1 MNKGQEVRLQLF
13 MARSGVASRRASE
26 RLIAGGSVTVNGEL
40 VTEMG
45 YKVIPTDDVR
55 VDGRRIHPEETSIYI
70 ALNKPKKYLCTAHD
84 PEGRPLAIDLIRE
97 DFSERLFSVGRLDF
111 MSSGLI
117 FYTNDGEFARAIS
130 HPSTEIEKEYRVD
143 TQQEIPE
150 ELLQQYE
157 SGIVIDGETLRIR
170 SYRYKTPRSVRLIL
184 TQGRNR
190 EIRRVFGS
198 WKITVKRIHRTR
210 IGSVALKNLPSG
222 QYRPLTQKEIGL
234 FLKNGPRGDSE
245 RRAGS

>member
-1 MNKGQEVRLQLF
+1 MSNGDQMRLQVF
-13 MARSGVASRRASE
+13 MAKAGVASRRASE
-26 RLIAGGSVTVNGEL
+26 RLIAAGAVSVNGQII
-40 VTEMG
+40 TEMG
-45 YKVIPTDDVR
+45 HKVSGADDVR
-55 VDGRRIHPEETSIYI
+55 VEGRRIRMEQRSVYI
-70 ALNKPKKYLCTAHD
+70 ALNKPTKYLCTAHD
-84 PEGRPLAIDLIRE
+84 PQGRRLALDLIRD
-97 DFSERLFSVGRLDF
+97 DFPERLFSVGRLDF

-117 FYTNDGEFARAIS
+117 FYTNDGEFASAIT

-150 ELLQQYE
+150 ELLQRYQE
-157 SGIVIDGETLRIR
+157 GITIDGEHLQLR

-210 IGSVALKNLPSG
+210 IGSVSIKTLPSG
-222 QYRPLTQKEIGL
+222 QYRPLTRKEVDS
-234 FLKNGPRGDSE
+234 FL
-245 RRAGS
+245 RRTGT